1 MLIKR
6 GILFEKTMLVVSYS
20 KALRHTFIPT
30 IYEKFL
36 YYILYLAYIGRTNEN
51 LETCMPVWFEQ
62 IKELKQSWGTFTELI

>member
-20 KALRHTFIPT
+20 KVLRHTFIPT